1 MIKLLTDEKIKDF
14 LDFCRTDLFGTVLY
28 TRLLT
33 YGANDPEVMFWYSEK
48 DGKINAVC
56 GILDG
61 VFSFCKDNSADGE
74 ELLSFAEILGARE
87 IYDAKN
93 CFLLTFNK
101 TTEQPTA
108 QDIDGENLKDIFP
121 VIFED
126 CKTEKDFFEKWYTD
140 ASHKIRHGFIHG
152 KCIYEDG
159 KCVSAALTS
168 GETDKAAIIS
178 SVATMKKYR
187 HRGFGERVVN
197 ALAASLSQEVY
208 LLTDKKSTAEWY
220 ERIGWRI
227 IDYL

>member
-14 LDFCRTDLFGTVLY
+14 LDFCQTDLFGVVLY

-33 YGANDPEVMFWYSEK
+33 YGANDSEVMFWYSEK

-61 VFSFCKDNSADGE
+61 VFSFCKDSSADCD
-74 ELLSFAEILGARE
+74 ELRSFAEILGARE

-93 CFLLTFNK
+93 CFLLKFNQVR
-101 TTEQPTA
+101 EHQTA

-121 VIFED
+121 VIFEGN
-126 CKTEKDFFEKWYTD
+126 KIGNDFFEKWYTD
-140 ASHKIRHGFIHG
+140 ISHKIRHGFIHG

-168 GETDKAAIIS
+168 GETNQTAILS
-178 SVATMKKYR
+178 SVATMKSYR
-187 HRGFGERVVN
+187 HKGFGERVVN
-197 ALAASLSQEVY
+197 SLAASLPQEVY
-208 LLTDKKSTAEWY
+208 LLTDNRSTAAWY

-227 IDYL
+227 VDCL